1 MARPSLSHTPT
12 ASQPLQDEVVLGVD
26 THKDVHVAAVVSVLG
41 ALLGT
46 QEFAATAAGYRELLA
61 WARGFGL
68 LLRAGV
74 EGTGSYGAGLSRH
87 LAVEGVTVTDVNRPE
102 RAARRRA
109 GKSDAVD
116 AEAAARAVLG
126 GRATVT
132 PKSKDGPVEDLRVLK
147 IVKDSAIRSRTQ
159 AINQLKALVV
169 GAEPTLRESLAG
181 LTNRKLF
188 AACAHLAGEEGAV
201 QMALRLLAER
211 IQQLTAEITTV
222 TRHLK
227 AIVQEHHPQILE
239 IQGIGPDSAAI
250 LLIAAGDNHDRI
262 RSEASFAALC
272 GVSPVE
278 HSSGKSQRRR
288 LNRGGNR
295 QANAALYRI
304 VLTRLRHDQRTR
316 LYLERRTGDGKSKR
330 EIMRCLKRYVAR
342 EIHRCIAAAPL
353 PVPGPRAA

>member
-1 MARPSLSHTPT
+1 MARPSLSHTTTGP
-12 ASQPLQDEVVLGVD
+12 QPLQDEVVLGVD
-26 THKDVHVAAVVSVLG
+26 THKDIHVAAVLSVLG

-46 QEFAATAAGYRELLA
+46 REFPATAAGYRELLA

-68 LLRAGV
+68 LLRSGV
-74 EGTGSYGAGLSRH
+74 EGTGSYGAGLSR
-87 LAVEGVTVTDVNRPE
+87 LLTTEGVSVIDVNRPD

-132 PKSKDGPVEDLRVLK
+132 PKSKDGPAEDLRVLK

-159 AINQLKALVV
+159 AINQLKALIV
-169 GAEPTLRESLAG
+169 GAEPALRESLTG
-181 LTNRKLF
+181 MTNRKLF
-188 AACAHLAGEEGAV
+188 AACAVLAPEAGAIHV
-201 QMALRLLAER
+201 ALRLLAER
-211 IQQLTAEITTV
+211 IQQLTAEITLI
-222 TRHLK
+222 TRRLQG
-227 AIVQEHHPQILE
+227 AVQEHHPQILE
-239 IQGIGPDSAAI
+239 IQGVGPDSAAI

-316 LYLERRTGDGKSKR
+316 LYLERRTGEGKSKR

-342 EIHRCIAAAPL
+342 EIYRCIAAAPL
-353 PVPGPRAA
+353 PLSEPLAA